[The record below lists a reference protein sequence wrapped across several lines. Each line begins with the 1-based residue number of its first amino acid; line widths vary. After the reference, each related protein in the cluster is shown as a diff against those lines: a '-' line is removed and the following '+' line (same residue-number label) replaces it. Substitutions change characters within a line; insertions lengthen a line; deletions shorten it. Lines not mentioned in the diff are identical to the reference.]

1 MRTIYTCFVPLEG
14 PPGTNVMDAIAAKV
28 CRWSG
33 RPRAPSTACE
43 LESQSYERE
52 VDLLVDGRLVRGPQ
66 KCVSEGIFAE
76 IDGKRAW
83 SYQFE
88 SKDSDD
94 PDLVWVTSVAADS
107 DGDPARCRFALT
119 LALAD
124 RSGRLR
130 PVFREATRPRIV
142 PELLNEFR
150 CPQGLIAT
158 ARTVQDLDS
167 DIERFLNLL
176 TRRERLHP
184 VVVISVDQWTERPVV
199 QPKKLADRLAGVAS
213 VFVVQKHAGMKL
225 DRRVPGSTI
234 PMNGAIRILW
244 PGWQPTDRPSL
255 HQLFTAQDVKE
266 RDRAS
271 EGGFAAYLLD
281 MLARQTVQANV
292 SDAPSWRK
300 VSALVSRKRLAQ
312 AEAAGSDAELL
323 KIYGEDN
330 DKLRGQVKEQE
341 LTILERDLEIEQL
354 NKALAASKQV
364 EATWRRAYQDLQA
377 GKPIEQAELPD
388 VTPESLEEA
397 CTRAEQRY
405 SDRLTF
411 KHNSQS
417 DAAYD
422 YQYPEEVAAALDWLA
437 GPFYEWKAGRRTKLT
452 FRDMDLELREACGW
466 NYRTTQADI
475 TVNKYR
481 NWYTTQLD
489 GRELE
494 IREHIGRGDKKS
506 LGTKSIRVAFC
517 WDEATERIVIGFIG
531 QHQKNDQS

>member
-1 MRTIYTCFVPLEG
+1 M
-14 PPGTNVMDAIAAKV
+14 
-28 CRWSG
+28 
-33 RPRAPSTACE
+33 
-43 LESQSYERE
+43 
-52 VDLLVDGRLVRGPQ
+52 
-66 KCVSEGIFAE
+66 
-76 IDGKRAW
+76 
-83 SYQFE
+83 
-88 SKDSDD
+88 
-94 PDLVWVTSVAADS
+94 
-107 DGDPARCRFALT
+107 
-119 LALAD
+119 
-124 RSGRLR
+124 
-130 PVFREATRPRIV
+130 
-142 PELLNEFR
+142 
-150 CPQGLIAT
+150 
-158 ARTVQDLDS
+158 
-167 DIERFLNLL
+167 
-176 TRRERLHP
+176 
-184 VVVISVDQWTERPVV
+184 
-199 QPKKLADRLAGVAS
+199 
-213 VFVVQKHAGMKL
+213 
-225 DRRVPGSTI
+225 
-234 PMNGAIRILW
+234 
-244 PGWQPTDRPSL
+244 
-255 HQLFTAQDVKE
+255 
-266 RDRAS
+266 
-271 EGGFAAYLLD
+271 
-281 MLARQTVQANV
+281 
-292 SDAPSWRK
+292 
-300 VSALVSRKRLAQ
+300 
-312 AEAAGSDAELL
+312 
-323 KIYGEDN
+323 
-330 DKLRGQVKEQE
+330 
-341 LTILERDLEIEQL
+341 
-354 NKALAASKQV
+354 